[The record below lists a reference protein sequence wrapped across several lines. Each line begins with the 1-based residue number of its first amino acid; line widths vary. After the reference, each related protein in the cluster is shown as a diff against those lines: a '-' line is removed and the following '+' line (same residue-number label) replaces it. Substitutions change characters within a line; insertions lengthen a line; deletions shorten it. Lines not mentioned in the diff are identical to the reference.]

1 MSENIFKQDF
11 QVTQKEREGLHQH
24 PGKLIWFTGL
34 SGSGKSTLAN
44 ALEKYWHDQ
53 GLHTYVLDGD
63 NIRRGVNRDLDFTP
77 EGRAENLRR
86 IAEIGKLLVDAGI
99 LTIAAFVSPL
109 IKDRSSIKEIVGAD
123 HFVEVYI
130 KASVETCEKRDVK
143 GLYKKA
149 RSGEISNFTG
159 ISAPYEEP
167 KKADM
172 VIDTERM
179 SLEEGLEK
187 LVNQIGYC

>member
-86 IAEIGKLLVDAGI
+86 IAEIGKLFVDAGI

-167 KKADM
+167 KNADM

>member
-1 MSENIFKQDF
+1 M
-11 QVTQKEREGLHQH
+11 
-24 PGKLIWFTGL
+24 
-34 SGSGKSTLAN
+34 
-44 ALEKYWHDQ
+44 
-53 GLHTYVLDGD
+53 DGD

-86 IAEIGKLLVDAGI
+86 IAEIGKLFVDAGI

>member
-86 IAEIGKLLVDAGI
+86 IAEIGKLFVDAGI

-167 KKADM
+167 KKSRYGD
-172 VIDTERM
+172 
-179 SLEEGLEK
+179 
-187 LVNQIGYC
+187 

>member
-1 MSENIFKQDF
+1 M
-11 QVTQKEREGLHQH
+11 
-24 PGKLIWFTGL
+24 
-34 SGSGKSTLAN
+34 
-44 ALEKYWHDQ
+44 
-53 GLHTYVLDGD
+53 
-63 NIRRGVNRDLDFTP
+63 
-77 EGRAENLRR
+77 
-86 IAEIGKLLVDAGI
+86 

-123 HFVEVYI
+123 HFIEVFV

-172 VIDTERM
+172 VIDTEQM

-187 LVNQIGYC
+187 LVDELGYC

>member
-86 IAEIGKLLVDAGI
+86 IAEIGKLFVDAGI

-187 LVNQIGYC
+187 LVNQIGNC